1 MNAPLAA
8 TVKDKTPPDSAMRT
22 GVVSSVAGATV
33 SVNVAGAQVDASVLD
48 TSSPSTGDT
57 VVLMRTDATWMVL
70 GRPLAGQ
77 SGVKPSGSL
86 LDGGKLFTSSA
97 TKLSGFTAEALVP
110 DYTITSQTPD
120 NNLVT
125 VLATF
130 FVESSVTGDLV
141 TVRIRQG
148 GLSGTVYGEN
158 PIRVLDGGTVQ
169 FGQVQAWL
177 QGTGGES
184 TWVVTAERTSGTGVC
199 VISTIFTNPSVFFSE
214 KVGSDQT
221 LTVI

>member
-1 MNAPLAA
+1 MIKPLAT
-8 TVKDKTPPDSAMRT
+8 TVKETSPPDTTMRT
-22 GVVSSVAGATV
+22 GVVSGVSGSTV
-33 SVNVAGAQVDASVLD
+33 TVNVAGAQVAASVLD

-57 VVLMRTDATWMVL
+57 VVLMRTGATWMVL
-70 GRPLAGQ
+70 GRPLAGE

-97 TKLSGFTAEALVP
+97 TKLSGFTAEALVA
-110 DYTITSQTPD
+110 DYTITSPTPD
-120 NNLVT
+120 NNLVS

-130 FVESSVTGDLV
+130 WFESSVAGDLIM
-141 TVRIRQG
+141 VRIREG
-148 GLSGTVYGEN
+148 SLTGTIRGAA
-158 PIRVLDGGTVQ
+158 PLRVLDAASPLIGRLET
-169 FGQVQAWL
+169 WL

-184 TWVVTAERTSGTGVC
+184 TWVMTAERTSGSGTC
-199 VISTIFTNPSVFFSE
+199 VIKTDANNPSVFYSE